1 MSQFTSIG
9 TEAFFS
15 VRPKYGSHRVVHSE
29 FISHRIFC
37 FFIFDKPIAELYQ
50 LDRNTIVEVTP
61 KEDGLN
67 IRFVR
72 EKAPARAT
80 DEEVLK
86 AADDI
91 NKRYGKMMKNLA
103 K

>member
-1 MSQFTSIG
+1 MKKNLTAIG
-9 TEAFFS
+9 S
-15 VRPKYGSHRVVHSE
+15 SLGL
-29 FISHRIFC
+29 II
-37 FFIFDKPIAELYQ
+37 DKPIAELYQ

-67 IRFVR
+67 IRFLKERV
-72 EKAPARAT
+72 ERAS
-80 DEEVLK
+80 DEDVMK
-86 AADDI
+86 AAGDV

>member
-1 MSQFTSIG
+1 MAIEVTVMKKHLTAIG
-9 TEAFFS
+9 S
-15 VRPKYGSHRVVHSE
+15 SLG
-29 FISHRIFC
+29 FII
-37 FFIFDKPIAELYQ
+37 DKPIAELYQ